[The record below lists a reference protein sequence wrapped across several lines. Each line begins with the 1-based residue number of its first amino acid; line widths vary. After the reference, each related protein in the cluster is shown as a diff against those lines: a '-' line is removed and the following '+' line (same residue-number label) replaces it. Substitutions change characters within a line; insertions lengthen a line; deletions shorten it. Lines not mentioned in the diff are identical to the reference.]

1 MRRGWLVLLA
11 LLLALPFAAG
21 PAALAHQQK
30 IAISSIAVN
39 PRTDKLEVVHQV
51 PVHDAEHALK
61 RQGIAADIVASDAS
75 REAFARYVAKRFK
88 LEEAG
93 RPVALAYVG
102 SEVSGGN
109 LMVYQE
115 APKPRAGA
123 TLSINSQIL
132 TDVWARQENRV
143 NIGRGTKVRTFV
155 FTVNEPARSFQL

>member
-1 MRRGWLVLLA
+1 MIRRLALPLA
-11 LLLALPFAAG
+11 LLLAAPV
-21 PAALAHQQK
+21 LAHQQK
-30 IAISSIAVN
+30 LAVSTIAVN

-75 REAFARYVAKRFK
+75 REAFARYVARRFT
-88 LEEAG
+88 LEAGG
-93 RPVALAYVG
+93 RPVALDYVG
-102 SEVSGGN
+102 SEVSGGS

-115 APKPRAGA
+115 AQKPRAGA
-123 TLSINSQIL
+123 SLRVNSQIL

-143 NIGRGTKVRTFV
+143 NIGRGTNVRTFV